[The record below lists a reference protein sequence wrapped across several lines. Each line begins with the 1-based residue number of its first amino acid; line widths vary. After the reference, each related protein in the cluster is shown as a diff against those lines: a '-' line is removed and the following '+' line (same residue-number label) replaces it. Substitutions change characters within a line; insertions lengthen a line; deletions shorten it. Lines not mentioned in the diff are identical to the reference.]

1 MNVTCDDNLQY
12 HGKKVTKQIFKP
24 RVLQKASLILF
35 IVIAQLII
43 IIIIIIIIINTII
56 IIILGKPNQTEYK
69 YPSPKI

>member
-1 MNVTCDDNLQY
+1 MNVTCDDNLQ
-12 HGKKVTKQIFKP
+12 HHWKKVTKQIFKP

-43 IIIIIIIIINTII
+43 VITIII
-56 IIILGKPNQTEYK
+56 IIILGKPNQTEYNTK